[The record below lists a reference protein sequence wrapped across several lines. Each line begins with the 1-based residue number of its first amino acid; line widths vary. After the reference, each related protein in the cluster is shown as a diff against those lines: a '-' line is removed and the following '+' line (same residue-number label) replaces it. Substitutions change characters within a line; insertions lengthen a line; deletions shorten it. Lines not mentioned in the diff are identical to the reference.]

1 MLFIFVFL
9 IQEPS
14 LSKAGYFERDVYFV
28 NQRALSYSFQAGD
41 AAGFAPQAAGAFAV
55 QYWLNG
61 GKNAKGNPLEYSQED
76 LPIVLDIPTKE
87 GYNFAGWYTDSGFSK
102 KIGRI
107 DEGEAR
113 NHKLYAK
120 WTKCI
125 DSSQNLQ
132 TYSYHIGATQD
143 ATTKKAKNCS
153 YGFLENVKIPGMPS
167 TREEDRKDNRIADTS
182 QCPQGICFAN
192 EYLLISS
199 YSGGADRTLGC
210 IHVFDRESGEYLA
223 TLGMK
228 ERSHLGGLAF
238 DGESVWA
245 CNSNNSALERIPYAF
260 IKQVASCM
268 PQSIVDCSKQ
278 FAQYR
283 VSNAPSCIAYYDGL
297 LWVATHTRILN
308 SKAVAYQVEE
318 DGLRPVKSC
327 RIPDKV
333 QGIAFD
339 EEGAVYVSTSYG
351 RKQSSY
357 LKVYA
362 SIEAMD
368 DRPSRP
374 RVKVEM
380 PPCSEELE
388 VSDGSIYILFESAGE
403 KYLEGTDGKGKSVA
417 PLDKILVLSKKS
429 I

>member
-143 ATTKKAKNCS
+143 
-153 YGFLENVKIPGMPS
+153 
-167 TREEDRKDNRIADTS
+167 NRIADTS

-245 CNSNNSALERIPYAF
+245 CNSNSSALERIPYAF

-268 PQSIVDCSKQ
+268 PQGIVDCSKQ

-362 SIEAMD
+362 SIDAMD
-368 DRPSRP
+368 DRPGRP

-403 KYLEGTDGKGKSVA
+403 KYLEGTDGKGKSTA